1 MAQMKYYYELT
12 ISSSPHVHSPVTTQT
27 IMRDVLI
34 ALAPAM
40 VGSVVFFG
48 ARALTVTLV
57 SVLACVFFEWAY
69 CRLMHKHCKVYDL
82 SAVVTGV
89 LLAFVCPPT
98 IPYWILIIGDFF
110 AIILV
115 KMLFGGIGRNIVN
128 PALAA
133 RAFMF
138 SWPVA
143 MSTWIKAGWENQ
155 ASLFSSADI
164 VTAATPLASMHQGVF
179 DPAAGTVRDMFFGN
193 VGGCIGET
201 SAALLLVGFVYL
213 LVRKVITWHTPVVF
227 IATVF
232 VLYLAFTGD
241 VMMAVSQIL
250 AGGLFIGAI
259 FMATDYVTTPITTRG
274 RVVFA
279 LGCGVIT
286 FIIRYFCA
294 YPEGVSFSI
303 LIMNILTPFIE
314 KWTAKE
320 PLGGVK

>member
-1 MAQMKYYYELT
+1 MAKLT
-12 ISSSPHVHSPVTTQT
+12 VSAAPHIHSGASTNRIMLDVIIALLPATAASVIIFGLKSLIVIAACVITALGGEARFNIVTKRKQT
-27 IMRDVLI
+27 I
-34 ALAPAM
+34 
-40 VGSVVFFG
+40 G
-48 ARALTVTLV
+48 
-57 SVLACVFFEWAY
+57 
-69 CRLMHKHCKVYDL
+69 DL
-82 SAVVTGV
+82 SAVVTGL
-89 LLAFVCPPT
+89 LLALNLSTNVPAWQCVVGT
-98 IPYWILIIGDFF
+98 LF
-110 AIILV
+110 AIICV
-115 KMLFGGIGRNIVN
+115 KCLFGGLGCNFAN
-128 PALAA
+128 PAITGRVFMLV
-133 RAFMF
+133 AF
-138 SWPVA
+138 SAVA
-143 MSTWIKAGWENQ
+143 GGANPT
-155 ASLFSSADI
+155 I
-164 VTAATPLASMHQGVF
+164 VELTTSATPLEQLGKGETLELMDLFLGLH
-179 DPAAGTVRDMFFGN
+179 
-193 VGGCIGET
+193 GGAIGET
-201 SAALLLVGFVYL
+201 CILALILGFVYL

>member
-1 MAQMKYYYELT
+1 MLDVVIALLPAAVAAVVIFGMQALVVIAACVITALVGEGLFNIICGKK
-12 ISSSPHVHSPVTTQT
+12 QT
-27 IMRDVLI
+27 IGD
-34 ALAPAM
+34 
-40 VGSVVFFG
+40 F
-48 ARALTVTLV
+48 
-57 SVLACVFFEWAY
+57 
-69 CRLMHKHCKVYDL
+69 
-82 SAVVTGV
+82 SAVVTGL
-89 LLAFVCPPT
+89 LLALNLSTNVPVWQCVVGT
-98 IPYWILIIGDFF
+98 LF
-110 AIILV
+110 AIVCV
-115 KMLFGGIGRNIVN
+115 KCLFGGLGRNFAN
-128 PALAA
+128 PAITGRVFMLV
-133 RAFMF
+133 AF
-138 SWPVA
+138 SAVA
-143 MSTWIKAGWENQ
+143 GGANPT
-155 ASLFSSADI
+155 I
-164 VTAATPLASMHQGVF
+164 VELVTTATPLEQLAKGESLELMDLFLGLH
-179 DPAAGTVRDMFFGN
+179 
-193 VGGCIGET
+193 GGAIGET
-201 SAALLLVGFVYL
+201 CILALIVGFVYL

-232 VLYLAFTGD
+232 VLYMVLTGD
-241 VMMAVSQIL
+241 VNMALSQIL

>member
-1 MAQMKYYYELT
+1 MAKLT
-12 ISSSPHVHSPVTTQT
+12 VSAAPHIHSGASTNRIMLDVIIALLPATAASVIIFGLKSLIVIAACVITALVGEALFNIVTKRKQT
-27 IMRDVLI
+27 I
-34 ALAPAM
+34 
-40 VGSVVFFG
+40 G
-48 ARALTVTLV
+48 
-57 SVLACVFFEWAY
+57 
-69 CRLMHKHCKVYDL
+69 DL
-82 SAVVTGV
+82 SAVVTGL
-89 LLAFVCPPT
+89 LLALNLSTNVPAWQCVVGT
-98 IPYWILIIGDFF
+98 LF
-110 AIILV
+110 AIVCV
-115 KMLFGGIGRNIVN
+115 KCLFGGLGCNFAN
-128 PALAA
+128 PAITGRVFMLV
-133 RAFMF
+133 AF
-138 SWPVA
+138 SAVA
-143 MSTWIKAGWENQ
+143 GGANPT
-155 ASLFSSADI
+155 I
-164 VTAATPLASMHQGVF
+164 VELTTSATPLEQLGKGETLELMDLFLGLH
-179 DPAAGTVRDMFFGN
+179 
-193 VGGCIGET
+193 GGAIGET
-201 SAALLLVGFVYL
+201 CILALILGFVYL

-279 LGCGVIT
+279 LGCGVIS

>member
-1 MAQMKYYYELT
+1 MAKLT
-12 ISSSPHVHSPVTTQT
+12 VSAAPHIHSGASTNRIMLDVIIALLPATAASVIIFGLKSLIVIAACVITALVGEALFNIVTKRKQT
-27 IMRDVLI
+27 I
-34 ALAPAM
+34 
-40 VGSVVFFG
+40 G
-48 ARALTVTLV
+48 
-57 SVLACVFFEWAY
+57 
-69 CRLMHKHCKVYDL
+69 DL
-82 SAVVTGV
+82 SAVVTGL
-89 LLAFVCPPT
+89 LLALNLSTNVPAWQCV
-98 IPYWILIIGDFF
+98 IGTLF
-110 AIILV
+110 AIICV
-115 KMLFGGIGRNIVN
+115 KCLFGGLGCNFAN
-128 PALAA
+128 PAITGRVFMLV
-133 RAFMF
+133 AF
-138 SWPVA
+138 SAVA
-143 MSTWIKAGWENQ
+143 GGANPTIV
-155 ASLFSSADI
+155 DI
-164 VTAATPLASMHQGVF
+164 TTTATPLEQLAKGESQNLLDLFLGLH
-179 DPAAGTVRDMFFGN
+179 
-193 VGGCIGET
+193 GGAIGET
-201 SAALLLVGFVYL
+201 CILALILGFVYL

-241 VMMAVSQIL
+241 VVMALSQIL

-274 RVVFA
+274 RIVFA

>member
-1 MAQMKYYYELT
+1 MAKLT
-12 ISSSPHVHSPVTTQT
+12 VSAAPHIHSGASTNR
-27 IMRDVLI
+27 IMLDVLI
-34 ALAPAM
+34 ALLPATAAA
-40 VGSVVFFG
+40 VVIFG
-48 ARALTVTLV
+48 IKSLIVIA
-57 SVLACVFFEWAY
+57 ACVITALVGEALFNIVTK
-69 CRLMHKHCKVYDL
+69 RKQTIGDL
-82 SAVVTGV
+82 SAVVTGL
-89 LLAFVCPPT
+89 LLALNLSTNVPAWQCVVGT
-98 IPYWILIIGDFF
+98 LF
-110 AIILV
+110 AIICV
-115 KMLFGGIGRNIVN
+115 KCLFGGLGCNFAN
-128 PALAA
+128 PAITGRVFMLV
-133 RAFMF
+133 AF
-138 SWPVA
+138 SAVA
-143 MSTWIKAGWENQ
+143 GGANPTIV
-155 ASLFSSADI
+155 DI
-164 VTAATPLASMHQGVF
+164 ATSATPLEQLGKGETLELMDLFLGLH
-179 DPAAGTVRDMFFGN
+179 
-193 VGGCIGET
+193 GGAIGET
-201 SAALLLVGFVYL
+201 CIVALIVGFVYL

-232 VLYLAFTGD
+232 ALYLAFTGD
-241 VMMAVSQIL
+241 VMMATSQIL

>member
-1 MAQMKYYYELT
+1 MAKLT
-12 ISSSPHVHSPVTTQT
+12 VSAAPHIHSGASTNRIMLDVIIALLPATAASVIIFGLKSLIVIAACVITALVGEALFNIVTKRKQT
-27 IMRDVLI
+27 I
-34 ALAPAM
+34 
-40 VGSVVFFG
+40 G
-48 ARALTVTLV
+48 
-57 SVLACVFFEWAY
+57 
-69 CRLMHKHCKVYDL
+69 DL
-82 SAVVTGV
+82 SAVVTGL
-89 LLAFVCPPT
+89 LLALNLSTNVPAWQCV
-98 IPYWILIIGDFF
+98 IGTLF
-110 AIILV
+110 AIICV
-115 KMLFGGIGRNIVN
+115 KCLFGGLGCNFAN
-128 PALAA
+128 PAITGRVFMLV
-133 RAFMF
+133 AF
-138 SWPVA
+138 SAVA
-143 MSTWIKAGWENQ
+143 GGANPT
-155 ASLFSSADI
+155 I
-164 VTAATPLASMHQGVF
+164 VELTTSATPLEQLGKGETLELMDLFLGLH
-179 DPAAGTVRDMFFGN
+179 
-193 VGGCIGET
+193 GGAIGET
-201 SAALLLVGFVYL
+201 CILALILGFVYL

-241 VMMAVSQIL
+241 VVMALSQIL

-274 RVVFA
+274 RIVFA

>member
-1 MAQMKYYYELT
+1 MAKLT
-12 ISSSPHVHSPVTTQT
+12 VSAAPHIHSGASTNR
-27 IMRDVLI
+27 IMLDVLI
-34 ALAPAM
+34 ALLPATAA
-40 VGSVVFFG
+40 SVVIFG
-48 ARALTVTLV
+48 LKSLIVIA
-57 SVLACVFFEWAY
+57 ACVITALVGEALFNIVT
-69 CRLMHKHCKVYDL
+69 KKKQTIGDL
-82 SAVVTGV
+82 SAVVTGL
-89 LLAFVCPPT
+89 LLALNLSTNVPAWQCV
-98 IPYWILIIGDFF
+98 IGTLF
-110 AIILV
+110 AIICV
-115 KMLFGGIGRNIVN
+115 KCLFGGLGCNFAN
-128 PALAA
+128 PAITGRVFMLV
-133 RAFMF
+133 AF
-138 SWPVA
+138 SAVA
-143 MSTWIKAGWENQ
+143 GGANPTIV
-155 ASLFSSADI
+155 DI
-164 VTAATPLASMHQGVF
+164 TTTATPLEQLAKGESQNLLDLFLGLH
-179 DPAAGTVRDMFFGN
+179 
-193 VGGCIGET
+193 GGAIGET
-201 SAALLLVGFVYL
+201 CILALILGFVYL

-274 RVVFA
+274 RIVFA

>member
-1 MAQMKYYYELT
+1 MAKLT
-12 ISSSPHVHSPVTTQT
+12 VSAAPHIHSGASTNRIMLDVIIALLPATAASVIIFGLKSLIVIAACVITALVGEALFNIVTKRKQT
-27 IMRDVLI
+27 I
-34 ALAPAM
+34 
-40 VGSVVFFG
+40 G
-48 ARALTVTLV
+48 
-57 SVLACVFFEWAY
+57 
-69 CRLMHKHCKVYDL
+69 DL
-82 SAVVTGV
+82 SAVVTG
-89 LLAFVCPPT
+89 LLMALNLSTNVPAWQCVVGT
-98 IPYWILIIGDFF
+98 LF
-110 AIILV
+110 AIICV
-115 KMLFGGIGRNIVN
+115 KCLFGGLGCNFAN
-128 PALAA
+128 PAITGRVFMLV
-133 RAFMF
+133 AF
-138 SWPVA
+138 SAVA
-143 MSTWIKAGWENQ
+143 GGANPT
-155 ASLFSSADI
+155 I
-164 VTAATPLASMHQGVF
+164 VELTTSATPLEQLGKGETLELMDLFLGLH
-179 DPAAGTVRDMFFGN
+179 
-193 VGGCIGET
+193 GGAIGET
-201 SAALLLVGFVYL
+201 CILALILGFVYL

>member
-1 MAQMKYYYELT
+1 MAKLT
-12 ISSSPHVHSPVTTQT
+12 VSAAPHIHSGASTNRIMLDVIIALLPATAASVIIFGLKSLIVIAACVITALVGEALFNIVTKRKQT
-27 IMRDVLI
+27 I
-34 ALAPAM
+34 
-40 VGSVVFFG
+40 G
-48 ARALTVTLV
+48 
-57 SVLACVFFEWAY
+57 
-69 CRLMHKHCKVYDL
+69 DL
-82 SAVVTGV
+82 SAVVTGL
-89 LLAFVCPPT
+89 LLALNLSTNVPAWQCVVGT
-98 IPYWILIIGDFF
+98 LF
-110 AIILV
+110 AIICV
-115 KMLFGGIGRNIVN
+115 KCLFGGLGCNFAN
-128 PALAA
+128 PAITGRVFMLV
-133 RAFMF
+133 AF
-138 SWPVA
+138 SAVA
-143 MSTWIKAGWENQ
+143 GGANPT
-155 ASLFSSADI
+155 I
-164 VTAATPLASMHQGVF
+164 VELTTSATPLEQLGKGETMELMDLFLGLH
-179 DPAAGTVRDMFFGN
+179 
-193 VGGCIGET
+193 GGAIGET
-201 SAALLLVGFVYL
+201 CILALILGFVYL

-241 VMMAVSQIL
+241 VMMALSQIL

>member
-1 MAQMKYYYELT
+1 MAKLT
-12 ISSSPHVHSPVTTQT
+12 VSAAPHIHSGASTSR
-27 IMRDVLI
+27 IMLDVLI
-34 ALAPAM
+34 ALLPATAAA
-40 VGSVVFFG
+40 VVIFG
-48 ARALTVTLV
+48 IKSLIVIA
-57 SVLACVFFEWAY
+57 ACVLTAVVGEALFNIVTK
-69 CRLMHKHCKVYDL
+69 RKQTIGDL
-82 SAVVTGV
+82 SAVVTGL
-89 LLAFVCPPT
+89 LLALNLSTNVPAWQCVVGT
-98 IPYWILIIGDFF
+98 LF
-110 AIILV
+110 AIICV
-115 KMLFGGIGRNIVN
+115 KCLFGGLGCNFAN
-128 PALAA
+128 PAITGRVFMLV
-133 RAFMF
+133 AF
-138 SWPVA
+138 SAVA
-143 MSTWIKAGWENQ
+143 GGANPT
-155 ASLFSSADI
+155 I
-164 VTAATPLASMHQGVF
+164 VELTTSATPLEQLGKGETLELMDLFLGLH
-179 DPAAGTVRDMFFGN
+179 
-193 VGGCIGET
+193 GGAIGET
-201 SAALLLVGFVYL
+201 CILALILGFVYL

>member
-1 MAQMKYYYELT
+1 ML
-12 ISSSPHVHSPVTTQT
+12 
-27 IMRDVLI
+27 DVLI
-34 ALAPAM
+34 ALLPATAAA
-40 VGSVVFFG
+40 VVIFG
-48 ARALTVTLV
+48 LKSLIVIA
-57 SVLACVFFEWAY
+57 ACVLTAVVSEALFNIVT
-69 CRLMHKHCKVYDL
+69 KKKQTIGDL
-82 SAVVTGV
+82 SAVVTGL
-89 LLAFVCPPT
+89 LLALNLSTNVPAWQCIVGT
-98 IPYWILIIGDFF
+98 LF
-110 AIILV
+110 AVICV
-115 KMLFGGIGRNIVN
+115 KCLFGGLGCNFAN
-128 PALAA
+128 PAITGRVFMLV
-133 RAFMF
+133 AF
-138 SWPVA
+138 SAVA
-143 MSTWIKAGWENQ
+143 GGANPTIV
-155 ASLFSSADI
+155 DI
-164 VTAATPLASMHQGVF
+164 ATSATPLEQLGKGASVELLDLFLGLH
-179 DPAAGTVRDMFFGN
+179 
-193 VGGCIGET
+193 GGAIGET
-201 SAALLLVGFVYL
+201 CIVALILGFVYL

>member
-1 MAQMKYYYELT
+1 MAKLT
-12 ISSSPHVHSPVTTQT
+12 VSAAPHIHSGASTNRIMLDVIIALLPATAASVIIFGLKSLIVIAACVITALVGEALFNIVTKRKQT
-27 IMRDVLI
+27 I
-34 ALAPAM
+34 
-40 VGSVVFFG
+40 G
-48 ARALTVTLV
+48 
-57 SVLACVFFEWAY
+57 
-69 CRLMHKHCKVYDL
+69 DL
-82 SAVVTGV
+82 SAVVTGL
-89 LLAFVCPPT
+89 LLALNLSTNVPAWQCVVGT
-98 IPYWILIIGDFF
+98 LF
-110 AIILV
+110 AIVCV
-115 KMLFGGIGRNIVN
+115 KCLFGGLGCNFAN
-128 PALAA
+128 PAITGRVFMLV
-133 RAFMF
+133 AF
-138 SWPVA
+138 SAVA
-143 MSTWIKAGWENQ
+143 GGANPT
-155 ASLFSSADI
+155 I
-164 VTAATPLASMHQGVF
+164 VELTTSATPLEQLGKGETLELMDLFLGLH
-179 DPAAGTVRDMFFGN
+179 
-193 VGGCIGET
+193 GGAIGET
-201 SAALLLVGFVYL
+201 CILALIMGFVYL

>member
-1 MAQMKYYYELT
+1 MAKLTVSAAPHIHSGASTNRIMLDVIIALLPATVASVVIFGMKSLIVLAACVITALVGEALFNIIT
-12 ISSSPHVHSPVTTQT
+12 KRKQT
-27 IMRDVLI
+27 I
-34 ALAPAM
+34 
-40 VGSVVFFG
+40 G
-48 ARALTVTLV
+48 
-57 SVLACVFFEWAY
+57 
-69 CRLMHKHCKVYDL
+69 DL
-82 SAVVTGV
+82 SAAVTGL
-89 LLAFVCPPT
+89 LLALNLSTNVPAWQCV
-98 IPYWILIIGDFF
+98 IGTLF
-110 AIILV
+110 AIVCV
-115 KMLFGGIGRNIVN
+115 KCLFGGLGCNFAN
-128 PALAA
+128 PAITGRVFMLV
-133 RAFMF
+133 AF
-138 SWPVA
+138 SAVA
-143 MSTWIKAGWENQ
+143 GGANPTIV
-155 ASLFSSADI
+155 DI
-164 VTAATPLASMHQGVF
+164 TTTATPLEQLAKGESLELMDLFLGLH
-179 DPAAGTVRDMFFGN
+179 
-193 VGGCIGET
+193 GGAIGET
-201 SAALLLVGFVYL
+201 CILALIVGFVYL

-227 IATVF
+227 IVTVF
-232 VLYLAFTGD
+232 ALYLVFTGD

>member
-1 MAQMKYYYELT
+1 MIMAKLT
-12 ISSSPHVHSPVTTQT
+12 VSAAPHIHSGASTNRIMLDVIIALLPATAASVIIFGLKSLIVIAACVITALVGEALFNIVTKRKQT
-27 IMRDVLI
+27 I
-34 ALAPAM
+34 
-40 VGSVVFFG
+40 G
-48 ARALTVTLV
+48 
-57 SVLACVFFEWAY
+57 
-69 CRLMHKHCKVYDL
+69 DL
-82 SAVVTGV
+82 SAVVTGL
-89 LLAFVCPPT
+89 LLALNLSTNVPAWQCV
-98 IPYWILIIGDFF
+98 IGTLF
-110 AIILV
+110 AIICV
-115 KMLFGGIGRNIVN
+115 KCLFGGLGCNFAN
-128 PALAA
+128 PAITGRVFMLV
-133 RAFMF
+133 AF
-138 SWPVA
+138 SAVA
-143 MSTWIKAGWENQ
+143 GGANPTIV
-155 ASLFSSADI
+155 DI
-164 VTAATPLASMHQGVF
+164 TTTATPLEQLAKGESLELMDLFLGLH
-179 DPAAGTVRDMFFGN
+179 
-193 VGGCIGET
+193 GGAIGET
-201 SAALLLVGFVYL
+201 CILALIVGFVYL

-227 IATVF
+227 IVTVF
-232 VLYLAFTGD
+232 ALYLAFTGD

>member
-1 MAQMKYYYELT
+1 MAKLT
-12 ISSSPHVHSPVTTQT
+12 VSAAPHIHSGASTNRIMLDVIIALLPATAASVIIFGLKSLIVIAACVITALVGEALFNIVTKRKQT
-27 IMRDVLI
+27 I
-34 ALAPAM
+34 
-40 VGSVVFFG
+40 G
-48 ARALTVTLV
+48 
-57 SVLACVFFEWAY
+57 
-69 CRLMHKHCKVYDL
+69 DL
-82 SAVVTGV
+82 SAVVTGL
-89 LLAFVCPPT
+89 LLALNLSTNVPAWQCVVGT
-98 IPYWILIIGDFF
+98 LF
-110 AIILV
+110 AIVCV
-115 KMLFGGIGRNIVN
+115 KCLFGGLGCNFAN
-128 PALAA
+128 PAITGRVFMLV
-133 RAFMF
+133 AF
-138 SWPVA
+138 SQVA
-143 MSTWIKAGWENQ
+143 GGANPT
-155 ASLFSSADI
+155 I
-164 VTAATPLASMHQGVF
+164 VELTTSATPLEQLGKGETLELMDLFLGLH
-179 DPAAGTVRDMFFGN
+179 
-193 VGGCIGET
+193 GGAIGET
-201 SAALLLVGFVYL
+201 CILALILGFVYL